1 MHLYKRG
8 RLDFYGSLSRFP
20 FFNLKSEKSIE
31 FSISTYSNSELLRK
45 IKRDEFTWKCI
56 ENLKPDTDEK
66 DLLKLTAVIFKITFI
81 KIDF

>member
-1 MHLYKRG
+1 MLIKSKNEMHLYKRG

-45 IKRDEFTWKCI
+45 IKRDE
-56 ENLKPDTDEK
+56 
-66 DLLKLTAVIFKITFI
+66 LT
-81 KIDF
+81 